1 MFANNA
7 NIDLMKKNLFLTISF
22 GLGLILIP
30 AAAFVFLSFD
40 IIKKTDQIK
49 NLRGRISSYY
59 GANENLAALRSDLE
73 NVRPYLPGID
83 AFLLTKDQLIGFPR
97 DFKSLAGQFQI
108 DAVSNF
114 LETGEQ
120 SGDMRWI
127 GVKVSANGEIDGLI
141 GFLKA
146 LENSRYSIGFDNLDL
161 SRAAEGFKAALN
173 GKIFYF

>member
-1 MFANNA
+1 
-7 NIDLMKKNLFLTISF
+7 MKKNLFLTIGF
-22 GLGLILIP
+22 GLGLVLIL
-30 AAAFVFLSFD
+30 AAVFIFLSFD
-40 IIKKTDQIK
+40 IIKKTAQVK
-49 NLRGRISSYY
+49 NLRGKISSYY
-59 GANENLAALRSDLE
+59 GANESLATLRSDME

-127 GVKVSANGEIDGLI
+127 GVRVSANGEIDGLI

-146 LENSRYSIGFDNLDL
+146 LENSRYSVGFDNLDL
-161 SRAAEGFKAALN
+161 SKAVKGFKAALS